1 MNFPGEKSW
10 SNRIDFA
17 NKGNTKGGARL
28 AEYIQTIG
36 IKPSE
41 VIAIGDNHNDI
52 SMIELAGIGVA
63 MANADDVVKRAA
75 DILTP
80 EGNDGQGIADI
91 ISTYFSA

>member
-1 MNFPGEKSW
+1 
-10 SNRIDFA
+10 
-17 NKGNTKGGARL
+17 
-28 AEYIQTIG
+28 
-36 IKPSE
+36 
-41 VIAIGDNHNDI
+41 
-52 SMIELAGIGVA
+52 MIELAGIGVA